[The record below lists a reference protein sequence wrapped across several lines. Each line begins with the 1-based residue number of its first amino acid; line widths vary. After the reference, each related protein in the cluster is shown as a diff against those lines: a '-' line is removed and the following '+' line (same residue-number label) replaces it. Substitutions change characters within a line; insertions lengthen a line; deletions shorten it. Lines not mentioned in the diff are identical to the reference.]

1 MLKIILVSALSITL
15 IGCGSDNNVSTGLAE
30 AKLKQIRS
38 EQIRAENK
46 ARIEIC
52 VQKGHAYYD
61 ELGYGKG
68 NYLLSNGY
76 MRDDEVLYR
85 CEKTNGGAFESFKPF
100 CVDLSAREKMRQ
112 TLAKNDPTQ
121 LLPSLEKSWAR
132 IDREGK
138 YPKCSSSAS

>member
-1 MLKIILVSALSITL
+1 MLKHILLVGFSITL
-15 IGCGSDNNVSTGLAE
+15 IGCGSEKSVSTGLAE

-46 ARIEIC
+46 ARIDIC

-85 CEKTNGGAFESFKPF
+85 CEKTNGGAFQSFKPF
-100 CVDLSAREKMRQ
+100 CVDLPGREKMRQ
-112 TLAKNDPTQ
+112 TLAINDPTQ
-121 LLPSLEKSWAR
+121 LLPELEKSWSR

-138 YPKCSSSAS
+138 YPKCDPASS